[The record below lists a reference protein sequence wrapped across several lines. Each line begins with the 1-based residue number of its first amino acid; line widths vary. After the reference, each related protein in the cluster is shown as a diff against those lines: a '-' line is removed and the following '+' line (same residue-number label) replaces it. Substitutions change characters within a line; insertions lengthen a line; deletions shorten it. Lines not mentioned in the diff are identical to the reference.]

1 VKGKQGQNRSER
13 VPLRTDDDVTDEEQ
27 VYTRKEHIPH
37 YTNMPNWIYLTVSLI
52 LYSLVVIAA
61 ITLGDIG
68 VVFGIVGSTAVSFVI
83 FLGPAGYY
91 LKGA

>member
-1 VKGKQGQNRSER
+1 
-13 VPLRTDDDVTDEEQ
+13 
-27 VYTRKEHIPH
+27 
-37 YTNMPNWIYLTVSLI
+37 MPNWIYFTVSI
-52 LYSLVVIAA
+52 TIYVLVVITA
-61 ITLGDIG
+61 ISVGDIG